1 MIGIIILMPIGAAIL
16 VALTIIVDMIMEI
29 FTK

>member
-16 VALTIIVDMIMEI
+16 VSTIILIDTIVEI

>member
-1 MIGIIILMPIGAAIL
+1 MMGIIILMPIGAAIL
-16 VALTIIVDMIMEI
+16 VALTIIVDMVMEI

>member
-16 VALTIIVDMIMEI
+16 VALTMIIDMIVEI

>member
-16 VALTIIVDMIMEI
+16 VALTIIIDMIVEI
-29 FTK
+29 FTN

>member
-16 VALTIIVDMIMEI
+16 VALTIIIDMIVEI